1 MMLGQLDRHIK
12 KNEVGPLPY
21 TTRKKNE
28 LKMDHRPKCKLL
40 KVNTGVNLHDPGLG
54 QVFLDTTSEAQV
66 TNKNTNYT
74 TSK

>member
-1 MMLGQLDRHIK
+1 MISDKNAKTILQGNNSLQKMMLGQLDRHIK

-54 QVFLDTTSEAQV
+54 
-66 TNKNTNYT
+66 
-74 TSK
+74 